1 MGETQGTV
9 WRKWWHDE
17 ELNVTLRTEGRLAA
31 RGTTMTLVSYLSRLG
46 FSVEGGV
53 VPRTIR
59 IRGNEGSVRLDSVR
73 AGIWG
78 GEGTEG

>member
-1 MGETQGTV
+1 M
-9 WRKWWHDE
+9 WRKWWHDK
-17 ELNVTLRTEGRLAA
+17 ELNVILRTEGRLVA
-31 RGTTMTLVSYLSRLG
+31 RGTTMTPVSYLGRLG

-59 IRGNEGSVRLDSVR
+59 IRGNEGAVRPDSVR